1 LRVIRP
7 ILYGILLWI
16 VAIYA
21 FRRGGADEKI
31 VAIAFVAGSYLAPL
45 VVFTVSFTHFHSVEI
60 PLAMVDIAFGVFLLG
75 VALRSSRYWPLWLTA
90 MQGLTILS
98 HFAPLVPHM
107 IPWNSR
113 NAVVIWSWPM
123 LVTLGLAVRRR
134 HREQAAG
141 QSGESVPIR

>member
-1 LRVIRP
+1 MIRP
-7 ILYGILLWI
+7 ILYGILLWG

-21 FRRGGADEKI
+21 FRRGEKDEKI
-31 VAIAFVAGSYLAPL
+31 VAAAFVIASYLASLIAITIP
-45 VVFTVSFTHFHSVEI
+45 FTHFRKMEI
-60 PLAMVDIAFGVFLLG
+60 PLAMVDIGFALVLVA
-75 VALRSSRYWPLWLTA
+75 VALRSNRYWPLWLAA

-123 LVTLGLAVRRR
+123 LIVLGLAVRRH
-134 HREQAAG
+134 HREHW
-141 QSGESVPIR
+141 SNMELRR